1 MRSRTIREG
10 SVGLLI
16 LVGVAVFVSLV
27 LWLRGALFG
36 RRDYQFIANFS
47 NVVGLQEGAAVRYRG
62 VQVGEI
68 TGIEPATNG
77 VDTTIQISTPDL
89 LIPRNAVIE
98 ANQSGLIGETT
109 IDIRPTSPLSQEVLD
124 INPRGE
130 RCDSDLVICQ
140 GDRVQGELG
149 VSFLKLLRNSTT
161 LTDIYADPQFFNN
174 LNTLTVRASDAA
186 AEVAELSEELTR
198 LSSAVRAEVD
208 SFSTAANSVS
218 AAASETATRLGN
230 TAEQFGTTAV
240 QLNQLITSANELV
253 SANRG
258 NLVNTLNSIDR
269 ASDRLSV
276 LINNLIP
283 AAEQI
288 NTAVTEFGTTAEQV
302 NLAELLQNVE
312 TLSTNAAQASED
324 LQDLTSA
331 LSSPENILV
340 LQQTLD
346 SARVTFQNAQK
357 ITSDLDALTGDPTF
371 RENLRELVNGLSQLV
386 SSTQQLQQQVEVA
399 QALEPL
405 DDAIEAA
412 TEQSESAAQQQ
423 AHELFAPSANRDK
436 ADSQQTIRRQP
447 RKLFSP
453 VPEKPSADATSEAE
467 AEVTEEPERAVEQQK

>member
-16 LVGVAVFVSLV
+16 LVGVAVFVGLV

-77 VDTTIQISTPDL
+77 VDATIQISTPDL

-109 IDIRPTSPLSQEVLD
+109 IDIRPTSSLSREVLD
-124 INPRGE
+124 INPRSD
-130 RCDSDLVICQ
+130 RCDSDLIVCQ
-140 GDRVQGELG
+140 GDRARGQVG
-149 VSFLKLLRNSTT
+149 VSFLELLRNSTS
-161 LTDIYADPQFFNN
+161 LTDIYADPQFFSN
-174 LNTLTVRASDAA
+174 LNTLTTNASDAA
-186 AEVAELSEELTR
+186 AEVAKLSGELTR
-198 LSSAVRAEVD
+198 LSRAVRGEVD

-218 AAASETATRLGN
+218 SAASQTATRLGD
-230 TAEQFGTTAV
+230 TAEQFGTTAA
-240 QLNQLITSANELV
+240 QLNQLIASANELV
-253 SANRG
+253 TANRG
-258 NLVNTLNSIDR
+258 NLVGTLESIGQT
-269 ASDRLSV
+269 SDRLSV
-276 LINNLIP
+276 LIDNLIP
-283 AAEQI
+283 ATEQI
-288 NTAVTEFGTTAEQV
+288 NAAVTEFGTTAEQV

-312 TLSTNAAQASED
+312 TLSANAAQASDD
-324 LQDLTSA
+324 LQNLTNA
-331 LSSPENILV
+331 LGSPENILV

-371 RENLRELVNGLSQLV
+371 RNNLRELVNGLSQLV

-399 QALEPL
+399 RALEPL
-405 DDAIEAA
+405 DEAIEAA
-412 TEQSESAAQQQ
+412 AEQSVAQQE
-423 AHELFAPSANRDK
+423 ARELFAPHSDRDK
-436 ADSQQTIRRQP
+436 ADLQQSVRRQP

-453 VPEKPSADATSEAE
+453 EPEKPSANATSEAE
-467 AEVTEEPERAVEQQK
+467 AEVTE